1 MPIRMTGMMSG
12 LDTDAIIKELMTA
25 QSAKKTKVEN
35 KKTKLEWS
43 QTIWK
48 DMNTKLY
55 GFTTGSVFKLR
66 KEGSYLNKKVSS
78 SNESKVTAKAT
89 ISAPQGA
96 HKLQVN
102 SLAQA
107 QSLTSGVIKTAD
119 GGKPKAQT
127 TLADIGIT
135 VGTVIN
141 IKSNSSEEKAQKL
154 EVTDQTSIS
163 DFVAACKAAGVNANF
178 DESQSRLFISSAASG
193 KENAFSITTD
203 AAGYTDAKNKIGDLI
218 GYSQLTND
226 EKKDVQKAYQVF
238 HDDTSTQPDKDAAKA
253 ALEKYMTKT
262 MAYNQAMEEEKAS
275 IRSGINTDDIKDE
288 LYTTAAKAAL
298 KEAGVADDDP
308 DYATKLADKAKEMKD
323 SDAAGNSF
331 HVTPDALEKAVT
343 AQVDKL
349 YAEDSSHA
357 ANVSD
362 NTQKYIDD
370 TSLITGYAAKQ
381 TDLANAV
388 AAFEAQDP
396 ALADGTASELT
407 KLGIG
412 EITGNETTDVGNTG
426 AGGAVDDSKYSLV
439 VASDANITLD
449 GANMTFTTNNITVNN
464 ISLELKGVT
473 EANEEIKIVVEND
486 TDTTYNMVKD
496 FVKEYNTALKSLN
509 DAYYA
514 DSARGYEPLT
524 SEEKEAMSDDEVEKW
539 ETKIKDSLLR
549 RDNTVFNIASAMR
562 SAMQISVTASDGKTY
577 SLASLGITTSSDYT
591 EKGLLHIHGDADD
604 DTYSDEEDNKLQKML
619 NTNPELVQ
627 EILTKV
633 GDKLY
638 SSMQEKMQKTSLSS
652 ALTFYNDLQM
662 TQQLDNYKK
671 DIKNWET
678 KLTDLENRYYKQFTA
693 METAMAKLNSQ
704 SNYLS
709 SLLGT
714 SA

>member
-25 QSAKKTKVEN
+25 QSAKKTKIEN
-35 KKTKLEWS
+35 KKTKLEWT
-43 QTIWK
+43 QAIWK

-55 GFTTGSVFKLR
+55 GFTTRTVFQMR
-66 KEGSYLNKKVSS
+66 KEGSYLSKKVTS
-78 SNESKVTAKAT
+78 SNEAKVSAKAT

-107 QSLTSGVIKTAD
+107 QSLTSGVLKMTD
-119 GGKPKAQT
+119 GSKPKSQT
-127 TLADIGIT
+127 TLKDLGIT
-135 VGTVIN
+135 EGTVIN
-141 IKSNSSEEKAQKL
+141 IKSNANEGKAQKL

-163 DFVAACKAAGVNANF
+163 DFVAACKAAGLNANF
-178 DESQSRLFISSAASG
+178 DEGQSRLFVSSAESG
-193 KENAFSITTD
+193 KENSFSITTD
-203 AAGYTDAKNKIGDLI
+203 AAGYTNAKNEIGNVI
-218 GYSQLTND
+218 GYSQLTAE
-226 EKKDVQKAYQVF
+226 EKKEVQKAYEIF
-238 HDDTSTQPDKDAAKA
+238 HDDGATADDKDAAKA
-253 ALEKYMTKT
+253 KLEKYMAKT
-262 MAYNQAMEEEKAS
+262 MAHNQAVEEEKAS
-275 IRSGINTDDIKDE
+275 IRAGINTDDIKEE
-288 LYTTAAKAAL
+288 LYTKAAKAAL
-298 KEAGVADDDP
+298 KEAGIADDDP
-308 DYATKLADKAKEMKD
+308 DYATKLADKVTEMKD
-323 SDAAGNSF
+323 SDAAGSSF
-331 HVTPDALEKAVT
+331 HVTADAVEKAVT

-349 YAEDSSHA
+349 YAEDSTHA
-357 ANVSD
+357 ANVAA

-370 TSLITGYAAKQ
+370 TSLITGYAAKKAEL
-381 TDLANAV
+381 DAAV
-388 AAFEAQDP
+388 TAFEAEDP
-396 ALADGTASELT
+396 ALAAGAASELS
-407 KLGIG
+407 KLGMG
-412 EITGNETTDVGNTG
+412 EITGTETTDIGNVGADG
-426 AGGAVDDSKYSLV
+426 SVDDSKFSLV
-439 VASDANITLD
+439 TARDANITLD

-473 EANEEIKIVVEND
+473 EGEEIKIVVEND

-496 FVKEYNTALKSLN
+496 FVKEYNTVLKSLN

-524 SEEKEAMSDDEVEKW
+524 DEEKEAMSEDEVEKW

-577 SLASLGITTSSDYT
+577 SLASLGITTSTDYT
-591 EKGLLHIHGDADD
+591 EKGLLHIHGDE
-604 DTYSDEEDNKLQKML
+604 DEETYGDDPNRLQNML

-671 DIKNWET
+671 DIKNWEA